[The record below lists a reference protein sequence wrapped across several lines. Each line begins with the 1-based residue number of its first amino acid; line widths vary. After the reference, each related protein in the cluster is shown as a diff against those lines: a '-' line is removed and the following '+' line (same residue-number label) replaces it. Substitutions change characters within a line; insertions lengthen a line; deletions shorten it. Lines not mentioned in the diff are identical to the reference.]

1 MNFCKNCNNL
11 YYLKIDTNDDN
22 KESNKLIFYCRNC
35 GDEESNLTENDI
47 CVHSIENSQNDDNY
61 ESYINEYTKLDP
73 TLPRTNNIKCP
84 NNNCDT
90 NKNEDKIN
98 REIIYVRYNNI
109 DMKYVYLCSTCDTI
123 WKTNV
128 NN

>member
-35 GDEESNLTENDI
+35 GNEENNLTENDI
-47 CVHSIENSQNDDNY
+47 CVSSIENKQNDDNY

-90 NKNEDKIN
+90 NKKEDKIN

-109 DMKYVYLCSTCDTI
+109 DMKYVYMCSTCNTI

>member
-47 CVHSIENSQNDDNY
+47 CVSSIENRQNDDNY

-90 NKNEDKIN
+90 NKKEDKIN

-109 DMKYVYLCSTCDTI
+109 DMKYVYMCSTCNTI
-123 WKTNV
+123 WKTNI

>member
-11 YYLKIDTNDDN
+11 YYLKINTNDDN

-35 GDEESNLTENDI
+35 GDEENNLTENDI
-47 CVHSIENSQNDDNY
+47 CVSSLENKQNDDNY

-90 NKNEDKIN
+90 NKKEDKIN

-109 DMKYVYLCSTCDTI
+109 DMKYVYMCSTCNTI
-123 WKTNV
+123 WKTNI

>member
-22 KESNKLIFYCRNC
+22 TESNKLIFYCRNC

-47 CVHSIENSQNDDNY
+47 CVSSIENRQNDDNY
-61 ESYINEYTKLDP
+61 ESYINEYTKMDP

-90 NKNEDKIN
+90 NKKEDNIN

-109 DMKYVYLCSTCDTI
+109 DMKYVYMCSTCDTI

>member
-1 MNFCKNCNNL
+1 MNFCKNCKNL

-22 KESNKLIFYCRNC
+22 KASNKLIFYCRNC
-35 GDEESNLTENDI
+35 GHEENNLTENDI
-47 CVHSIENSQNDDNY
+47 CVSSIENKQNDDNY
-61 ESYINEYTKLDP
+61 ESYINEYTKMDP

-109 DMKYVYLCSTCDTI
+109 DMKYVYMCSTCNTI
-123 WKTNV
+123 WKTNI

>member
-1 MNFCKNCNNL
+1 MNFCKNCKNL

-22 KESNKLIFYCRNC
+22 KASNKLIFYCRNC
-35 GDEESNLTENDI
+35 GHEENNLTENDI
-47 CVHSIENSQNDDNY
+47 CVSSIENKQNDDNY
-61 ESYINEYTKLDP
+61 ESYINEYTKMDP

-90 NKNEDKIN
+90 NKKEDKIN

-109 DMKYVYLCSTCDTI
+109 DMKYVYMCSTCNTI
-123 WKTNV
+123 WKTNA

>member
-47 CVHSIENSQNDDNY
+47 CVSSIENRQNDDNY

-90 NKNEDKIN
+90 NKKEDKIN

-123 WKTNV
+123 WKTSV

>member
-35 GDEESNLTENDI
+35 GHEENNLTENDI
-47 CVHSIENSQNDDNY
+47 CISSIENKQNDDNY

-90 NKNEDKIN
+90 NKREDKIN

-109 DMKYVYLCSTCDTI
+109 DMKYVYMCSTCNTI